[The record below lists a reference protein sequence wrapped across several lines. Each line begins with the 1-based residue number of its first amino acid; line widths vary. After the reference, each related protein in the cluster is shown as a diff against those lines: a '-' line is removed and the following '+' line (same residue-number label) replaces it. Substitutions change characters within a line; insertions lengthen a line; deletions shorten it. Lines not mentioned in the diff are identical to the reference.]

1 MIRRASIPLMALGLT
16 LLCGCAATARSAAAG
31 PEGKPDCS
39 FHSATTCWTMAGRF
53 PTPRPAAADSLPDD
67 LGRQPPAVLARGA
80 DSAAVSR

>member
-1 MIRRASIPLMALGLT
+1 MSRRASIPLATLCVS
-16 LLCGCAATARSAAAG
+16 LLCGCAATARSAAVV
-31 PEGKPDCS
+31 PEDDPDCS